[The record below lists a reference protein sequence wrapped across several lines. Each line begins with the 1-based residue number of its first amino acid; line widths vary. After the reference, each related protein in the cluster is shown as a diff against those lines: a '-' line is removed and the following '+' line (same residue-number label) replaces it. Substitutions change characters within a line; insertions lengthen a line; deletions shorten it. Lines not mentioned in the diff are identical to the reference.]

1 MCISYRSRYNALS
14 NIRFP
19 TAPKHLQE
27 IRSVDNRSLGR
38 QNLFRD

>member
-1 MCISYRSRYNALS
+1 MCVSYRSRYNTLS

-27 IRSVDNRSLGR
+27 ISWLVSR
-38 QNLFRD
+38 